1 MGTNSDEISST
12 LLTGMQIQL
21 GRIEGTLNTIVT
33 EHARRIA
40 DTEVNQRQLRTD
52 LDAVKNEA
60 AKQTNDLSTRLVEK
74 IAAVDTKANT
84 NTNNISA
91 ITTDVQE
98 VKDKQNGSWQKVWT
112 VLAFV
117 VAGVSAAWNILGG
130 KT

>member
-1 MGTNSDEISST
+1 MGTSEEISST

-33 EHARRIA
+33 EHARRIG
-40 DTEVNQRQLRTD
+40 DTEQNTRQLRTD

-60 AKQTNDLSTRLVEK
+60 TKHTNDLSTRLIEK
-74 IAAVDTKANT
+74 IATVDTKTNT
-84 NTNNISA
+84 NTNK
-91 ITTDVQE
+91 ITDIQSDVQE

-117 VAGVSAAWNILGG
+117 VAGASAAWNILGG
-130 KT
+130 K